1 MKVTQIIDMDKKRS
15 RIFIDGEF
23 AFVLYKGEVREYH
36 ICEGWEI
43 SDELYSEIINVVLIK
58 RCRLRAMNL
67 LQKRDYTTQGLT
79 DKLKE
84 GLYPQQ
90 AIDDAIKY
98 VESYRYLDDERYA
111 RNYISYQMDKRSRNR
126 IIQDLTAKGIDKDM
140 IISLIDELYLEDGSD
155 AELDQIKRLLVKK
168 KYDPQSCDFKQSQK
182 IIAYLMRKGFSLS
195 DINTAMKNL

>member
-23 AFVLYKGEVREYH
+23 AFVLYKGEIREYQ
-36 ICEGWEI
+36 ICEGCEI
-43 SDELYSEIINVVLIK
+43 SDELYSEIISVVLIK

-155 AELDQIKRLLVKK
+155 AELDQIRRLLVKK
-168 KYDPQSCDFKQSQK
+168 KYDPQSCDFKHSQK

>member
-1 MKVTQIIDMDKKRS
+1 MKVTQIIDMDKQRS

-23 AFVLYKGEVREYH
+23 AFVLYKGELREYH
-36 ICEGWEI
+36 ICEGCEI

-90 AIDDAIKY
+90 VIDDAIKY
-98 VESYRYLDDERYA
+98 VESYRYLDDERFA

-155 AELDQIKRLLVKK
+155 AELYQIRRLLVKK

-195 DINTAMKNL
+195 DINTAMKDL